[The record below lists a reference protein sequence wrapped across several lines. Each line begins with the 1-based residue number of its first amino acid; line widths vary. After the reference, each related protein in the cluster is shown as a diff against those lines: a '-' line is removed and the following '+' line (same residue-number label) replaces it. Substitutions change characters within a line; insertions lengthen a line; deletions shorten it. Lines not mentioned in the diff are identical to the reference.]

1 MTTPRETQA
10 QVSLVMTV
18 RNEAANL
25 PRLLDSVLAQTLRPA
40 DIVIVDGGSTDGTPE
55 VARAYADRLPVR
67 VIERPGANI
76 SEGRN
81 TAIAAATH
89 DIVAVT
95 DAGVRLD
102 PGWLEALAAPL
113 LAGDPPVDV
122 ASGFFV
128 PDPQSPFERAMGAT
142 VLPAV
147 EDVDPATF
155 LPSSRSVAF
164 RKAAWESVG
173 GYPEWLDYCEDLV
186 FDLRLKEA
194 GHGFAFVPEAR
205 AYFRPRSTLRD
216 FYVQYYRYA
225 RGDGKADLWRKRHA
239 IRYATYIAGPLLA
252 KWALRRKDTPAGTVM
267 LVILGLAAAG
277 YCRRPYARL
286 LPMLRGLPLPQA
298 LLAVALVPVIRLTGD
313 LAKMAGYP
321 VGVLWRLRR
330 HRD

>member
-1 MTTPRETQA
+1 
-10 QVSLVMTV
+10 
-18 RNEAANL
+18 
-25 PRLLDSVLAQTLRPA
+25 
-40 DIVIVDGGSTDGTPE
+40 
-55 VARAYADRLPVR
+55 
-67 VIERPGANI
+67 
-76 SEGRN
+76 
-81 TAIAAATH
+81 
-89 DIVAVT
+89 VT